1 MMPEASKIELI
12 SKPDYSGNSRSSR
25 ISLIYILGFQ
35 PSYVFFLDS
44 NATISTWHETST

>member
-25 ISLIYILGFQ
+25 ISLIYWAFQ
-35 PSYVFFLDS
+35 LSYMFCLVN
-44 NATISTWHETST
+44 NATVSTWWVIG